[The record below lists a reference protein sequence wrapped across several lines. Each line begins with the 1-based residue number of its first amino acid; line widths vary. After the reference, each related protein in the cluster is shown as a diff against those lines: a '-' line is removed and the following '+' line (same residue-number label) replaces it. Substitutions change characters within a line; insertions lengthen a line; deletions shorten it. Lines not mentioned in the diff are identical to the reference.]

1 MRNKVILLVEDNP
14 DDEILTLRAMK
25 KNNVINKVI
34 IAHDGVEALDYLYKR
49 GNYADRD
56 DNDIPQ
62 LILMDVN
69 MPKMNGLEALR
80 EIRSNPK
87 TKLLPVVMLT
97 SSREEQDMIESYELG
112 ANSYIK
118 KPVDFDQFVEAVKQ
132 LGVYWMVLNELPGT
146 I

>member
-49 GNYADRD
+49 KDYADRD

-69 MPKMNGLEALR
+69 MPRMNGLEALK